1 MNGLPTPPPPPEA
14 VPGDDAPPTA
24 TGRLTVTAPREAAS
38 DGDAPLTVTERLA
51 RFVTTHRRDRLPGD
65 VEHQARRLLLNAA
78 AASAAGHD
86 HPAVERLRKWAID
99 GVAGGAARLLWHGD
113 RTSGDRAA
121 LVNGAML
128 EVLDFNETHIEAFV
142 HPTAPVWPAVQ
153 ATAEL
158 SGASLADALTA
169 LALAIE
175 VELAVATML
184 MPAHYERG
192 FNPAVA
198 AGAVGAAAGCS
209 VILGFEVEETANAL
223 GLAALGGAGPLEVLG
238 TDVHPYRIGDAARS
252 GFTAADLAR
261 RGFTAPPTAIDGE
274 HGLLATV
281 AERDPD
287 RIEHA
292 LGSLGD
298 DWRICGPIA
307 FKRYPTETISQA
319 PLDCTLEI
327 RGRTPPEKR
336 SQVASMTFRVTPLV
350 AEVNRSRRE
359 RFAIPADDQQAR
371 FDGSY
376 CAAAAWCRGRFTV
389 EELGAEVRADPAV
402 LALRDKVEF
411 VATESR
417 AMESASLT
425 VTFADGTT
433 DHAATEAFAGS
444 TANPLSDEDLIAKL
458 ADAAAGVAD
467 SRRIESIV
475 SAVNGSDRALSAA
488 DYAALLLRRESS

>member
-1 MNGLPTPPPPPEA
+1 MDA
-14 VPGDDAPPTA
+14 IPGQPTA
-24 TGRLTVTAPREAAS
+24 TGRLAGFLVGMRAE
-38 DGDAPLTVTERLA
+38 
-51 RFVTTHRRDRLPGD
+51 RLPGD

-78 AASAAGHD
+78 AASVAGHD
-86 HPAVERLRKWAID
+86 HPAVERLRGWAID
-99 GVAGGAARLLWHGD
+99 GAAGGAARLLWHGD
-113 RTSGDRAA
+113 PTSGDRAA

-128 EVLDFNETHIEAFV
+128 EVLDFNETHLEAFV

-153 ATAEL
+153 AAAEL

-169 LALAIE
+169 LALGIE

-209 VILGFEVEETANAL
+209 VILGLDVERTANAL

-252 GFTAADLAR
+252 GFTAAGLAR
-261 RGFTAPPTAIDGE
+261 RGFTAPHTAIDGE

-281 AERDPD
+281 AERDPGK
-287 RIEHA
+287 IESA

-298 DWRICGPIA
+298 EWRICGPIA
-307 FKRYPTETISQA
+307 FKRHPTETISQA
-319 PLDCTLEI
+319 PLDCTLDL
-327 RGRTPPEKR
+327 RGRTPPERR
-336 SQVASMTFRVTPLV
+336 SQVASMAFTVAPLV

-359 RFAIPADDQQAR
+359 RFVMPADDQQAR

-376 CAAAAWCRGRFTV
+376 CVAAAWCRGRFTAV
-389 EELGAEVRADPAV
+389 ELGAGTRSDPAV
-402 LALRDKVEF
+402 LALRDKVGF
-411 VATESR
+411 VADAGR
-417 AMESASLT
+417 RMESASLE

-433 DHAATEAFAGS
+433 EHAATEAFSGS
-444 TANPLSDEDLIAKL
+444 TANPLSDEDLTAKL
-458 ADAAAGVAD
+458 TCSATGVID
-467 SRRIESIV
+467 TDRINAI
-475 SAVNGSDRALSAA
+475 SAA
-488 DYAALLLRRESS
+488 ILGDSLELAVPDVVALLVR

>member
-1 MNGLPTPPPPPEA
+1 
-14 VPGDDAPPTA
+14 
-24 TGRLTVTAPREAAS
+24 
-38 DGDAPLTVTERLA
+38 
-51 RFVTTHRRDRLPGD
+51 
-65 VEHQARRLLLNAA
+65 LLNAA
-78 AASAAGHD
+78 AASLAGHD
-86 HPAVERLRKWAID
+86 HPAIARLRDWALD

-158 SGASLADALTA
+158 AGASLADALTA
-169 LALAIE
+169 MALGIE

-209 VILGFEVEETANAL
+209 VILGLDAERTANAL

-252 GFTAADLAR
+252 GFTAAGLAL

-281 AERDPD
+281 ADGDPE
-287 RIEHA
+287 RIEGA
-292 LGSLGD
+292 LSSLGA
-298 DWRICGPIA
+298 DWRIGGPIA

-319 PLDCTLEI
+319 PLDCTLDL
-327 RGRTPPEKR
+327 RGRTPPEQR
-336 SQVASMTFRVTPLV
+336 SQVASMTFSVAPLV

-359 RFAIPADDQQAR
+359 RFAVPADDQQAR

-389 EELGAEVRADPAV
+389 EELGAETRSDPAV
-402 LALRDKVEF
+402 LALRDKVGF
-411 VATESR
+411 VATEGR
-417 AMESASLT
+417 RMESASLE

-433 DHAATEAFAGS
+433 EHAATKAFAGS
-444 TANPLSDEDLIAKL
+444 AANPLSDEDLVAKL
-458 ADAAAGVAD
+458 TACAMGIIDTG
-467 SRRIESIV
+467 
-475 SAVNGSDRALSAA
+475 RARAISAA
-488 DYAALLLRRESS
+488 INGDRPTLMVGEFTELLVLG

>member
-1 MNGLPTPPPPPEA
+1 MSRRRDGRPHSFGATHQLPALTRGPYHWPMPP
-14 VPGDDAPPTA
+14 VPAQA
-24 TGRLTVTAPREAAS
+24 TVTGHLAAFLT
-38 DGDAPLTVTERLA
+38 DARTRPLPAEVQ
-51 RFVTTHRRDRLPGD
+51 
-65 VEHQARRLLLNAA
+65 HQARRLLLNAA
-78 AASAAGHD
+78 AASLAGHD
-86 HPAVERLRKWAID
+86 HPAVGRLREWALD
-99 GVAGGAARLLWHGD
+99 GAGSGAARLLWHGD
-113 RTSGDRAA
+113 RVSGDRAA
-121 LVNGAML
+121 LVNGAMA
-128 EVLDFNETHIEAFV
+128 EVLDFNETHLEAFV

-153 ATAEL
+153 ATAEQ
-158 SGASLADALTA
+158 SGASLADVLAATA
-169 LALAIE
+169 LGIE

-209 VILGFEVEETANAL
+209 VILGLDVERTTNAL

-287 RIEHA
+287 RIEDA

-319 PLDCTLEI
+319 PLDCTLDL
-327 RGRTPPEKR
+327 RARTPPEKR
-336 SQVASMTFRVTPLV
+336 SQVASMTFAVAPLV
-350 AEVNRSRRE
+350 ADVNRSRRE

-376 CAAAAWCRGRFTV
+376 CAAAAWCHGRFTV
-389 EELGAEVRADPAV
+389 QELGTETRSDPAV
-402 LALRDKVEF
+402 LVLRDKIGF
-411 VATESR
+411 MATEGR
-417 AMESASLT
+417 GMESASLE

-433 DHAATEAFAGS
+433 GHAATEAFGGS
-444 TANPLSDEDLIAKL
+444 TANPLREADLIAKL
-458 ADAAAGVAD
+458 ADAAVG
-467 SRRIESIV
+467 IV
-475 SAVNGSDRALSAA
+475 DTARVNAISAVIRGDRPALKA
-488 DYAALLLRRESS
+488 DDFTGLLVR

>member
-1 MNGLPTPPPPPEA
+1 
-14 VPGDDAPPTA
+14 
-24 TGRLTVTAPREAAS
+24 
-38 DGDAPLTVTERLA
+38 VTERLA
-51 RFVTTHRRDRLPGD
+51 LFVTARRGARPPRA
-65 VEHQARRLLLNAA
+65 VEHQARRLLLNAV
-78 AASAAGHD
+78 AASLAGHE
-86 HPAVERLRKWAID
+86 HPAVLRLREWALD
-99 GVAGGAARLLWHGD
+99 GVKSGSARLAWHGD

-121 LVNGAML
+121 LVNGAMA

-153 ATAEL
+153 ATAEQ
-158 SGASLADALTA
+158 SGASLADALAATA
-169 LALAIE
+169 LGIE

-209 VILGFEVEETANAL
+209 VILGLDSERTANAL

-281 AERDPD
+281 GARDPD
-287 RIEHA
+287 RIEGA
-292 LGSLGD
+292 LEPLGD

-319 PLDCTLEI
+319 PLDCTLDL
-327 RGRTPPEKR
+327 RARTPPEKR
-336 SQVASMTFRVTPLV
+336 SQVVSMTFRVAPLV
-350 AEVNRSRRE
+350 AEVTSSRRE
-359 RFAIPADDQQAR
+359 RFAVPDDDQQAR

-376 CAAAAWCRGRFTV
+376 CVAAAWRHGRFTV
-389 EELGAEVRADPAV
+389 AELGAEARTDPAV
-402 LALRDKVEF
+402 LALRDKVRF
-411 VATESR
+411 VATEGMG
-417 AMESASLT
+417 MESASLEG
-425 VTFADGTT
+425 TFADGTAG
-433 DHAATEAFAGS
+433 HAETEAFAGS
-444 TANPLSDEDLIAKL
+444 TANPLSDEALIAKL
-458 ADAAAGVAD
+458 TTAASDAVDLA
-467 SRRIESIV
+467 RIESII
-475 SAVNGSDRALSAA
+475 SALDRRGPTLTAA
-488 DYAALLLRRESS
+488 AYSALLVRRQL

>member
-1 MNGLPTPPPPPEA
+1 MHAAATPRS
-14 VPGDDAPPTA
+14 V
-24 TGRLTVTAPREAAS
+24 TGRLAAFVTACPAS
-38 DGDAPLTVTERLA
+38 
-51 RFVTTHRRDRLPGD
+51 RLPHA
-65 VEHQARRLLLNAA
+65 VQHQARRLLLNAA
-78 AASAAGHD
+78 AASLAGHD
-86 HPAVERLRKWAID
+86 HPAIERLRDWALD

-158 SGASLADALTA
+158 AGASLADALTA
-169 LALAIE
+169 MALGIE

-209 VILGFEVEETANAL
+209 VILGLDAERTANAL

-252 GFTAADLAR
+252 GFTAAGLAL

-281 AERDPD
+281 ADGDPE
-287 RIEHA
+287 RIEGA
-292 LGSLGD
+292 LSSLGA

-319 PLDCTLEI
+319 PLDCTLEL
-327 RGRTPPEKR
+327 RELTPPEKR
-336 SQVASMTFRVTPLV
+336 SQVASMTFAVAPLA
-350 AEVNRSRRE
+350 AEVNLSRRE
-359 RFAIPADDQQAR
+359 RFATPADDQQAR

-389 EELGAEVRADPAV
+389 EELGAETRSDPAV
-402 LALRDKVEF
+402 LALRDKVRF
-411 VATESR
+411 VADKYR
-417 AMESASLT
+417 GMESASLE

-433 DHAATEAFAGS
+433 EHAATKAFSGS
-444 TANPLSDEDLIAKL
+444 AANPLSDEDLVAKL
-458 ADAAAGVAD
+458 TAAASVAD
-467 SRRIESIV
+467 DRCIESIV
-475 SAVNGSDRALSAA
+475 SAVSGSDPALSAA
-488 DYAALLLRRESS
+488 DYSALLVRREPS

>member
-1 MNGLPTPPPPPEA
+1 M
-14 VPGDDAPPTA
+14 
-24 TGRLTVTAPREAAS
+24 
-38 DGDAPLTVTERLA
+38 TERLA
-51 RFVTTHRRDRLPGD
+51 RFVTAHRGKRLPGA

-78 AASAAGHD
+78 AASLAGHD
-86 HPAVERLRKWAID
+86 HPAVERLREWAID
-99 GVAGGAARLLWHGD
+99 GVATGAARLLWRGD

-153 ATAEL
+153 AAAEL
-158 SGASLADALTA
+158 SGASLAEA
-169 LALAIE
+169 LAAAALGIE

-209 VILGFEVEETANAL
+209 VILGLGTERTADAL
-223 GLAALGGAGPLEVLG
+223 GLAALGGAGPLEALG

-252 GFTAADLAR
+252 GFTAAGLAR

-281 AERDPD
+281 AERDPE
-287 RIEHA
+287 RIEGA

-319 PLDCTLEI
+319 LLDCTLDLRE
-327 RGRTPPEKR
+327 RTPPEKR
-336 SQVASMTFRVTPLV
+336 SQVASMTFAVAPLV

-376 CAAAAWCRGRFTV
+376 CAAAAWCSGRFTAD
-389 EELGAEVRADPAV
+389 ELGAETRSDPAV

-411 VATESR
+411 VADR
-417 AMESASLT
+417 RRRMESASLE

-433 DHAATEAFAGS
+433 DHAATGAFSGS
-444 TANPLSDEDLIAKL
+444 AANPLSDEDLIAKL
-458 ADAAAGVAD
+458 AAGAAGVAD
-467 SRRIESIV
+467 DHRIESIV
-475 SAVNGSDRALSAA
+475 SALNASGHALSAA
-488 DYAALLLRRESS
+488 GYSALLLRREPS

>member
-1 MNGLPTPPPPPEA
+1 MHCGGTP
-14 VPGDDAPPTA
+14 
-24 TGRLTVTAPREAAS
+24 LS
-38 DGDAPLTVTERLA
+38 VTERLA
-51 RFVTTHRRDRLPGD
+51 DFVMVHGASPLPD
-65 VEHQARRLLLNAA
+65 EVRHQARRLVLNAA
-78 AASAAGHD
+78 AASVAGHD
-86 HPAVERLRKWAID
+86 HPAIGRLREWALD

-153 ATAEL
+153 AAAEL

-169 LALAIE
+169 TALGIE

-209 VILGFEVEETANAL
+209 VILGLDVERTADAL

-252 GFTAADLAR
+252 GFIAADLAR

-274 HGLLATV
+274 HGLLATA
-281 AERDPD
+281 AERDLD
-287 RIEHA
+287 RVAAVLE
-292 LGSLGD
+292 SLGH

-319 PLDCTLEI
+319 PLDCTLDLRE
-327 RGRTPPEKR
+327 RTPPEKR
-336 SQVASMTFRVTPLV
+336 SQVASMTFAVAPLV

-359 RFAIPADDQQAR
+359 RFATPADDQQAR

-376 CAAAAWCRGRFTV
+376 CAAAAWCSGRFTV
-389 EELGAEVRADPAV
+389 EELGAETRSDPAV
-402 LALRDKVEF
+402 LALRDKVRF
-411 VATESR
+411 VADEGRS
-417 AMESASLT
+417 MESAALE
-425 VTFADGTT
+425 VTFTDGTT
-433 DHAATEAFAGS
+433 GHAATEAFGGS
-444 TANPLSDEDLIAKL
+444 TANPLSDENLVAKL
-458 ADAAAGVAD
+458 TASATGVID
-467 SRRIESIV
+467 SGRVREI
-475 SAVNGSDRALSAA
+475 SAA
-488 DYAALLLRRESS
+488 INGDPPDLAARDFASLLVLRD

>member
-1 MNGLPTPPPPPEA
+1 MT
-14 VPGDDAPPTA
+14 T
-24 TGRLTVTAPREAAS
+24 PREAAGG
-38 DGDAPLTVTERLA
+38 GDAPLTATERLA
-51 RFVTTHRRDRLPGD
+51 RFVTTHRRDRLPRT

-86 HPAVERLRKWAID
+86 HPAIERLREWAID
-99 GVAGGAARLLWHGD
+99 GVEGGAARLLWHGD
-113 RTSGDRAA
+113 RVGGDRAT

-158 SGASLADALTA
+158 SGGSLADALRA
-169 LALAIE
+169 LALGVE

-184 MPAHYERG
+184 MPAHYDRG

-209 VILGFEVEETANAL
+209 VILGLDGEQTANAL

-238 TDVHPYRIGDAARS
+238 TDVHPYRIGDVARS
-252 GFTAADLAR
+252 GFTAAGLAR

-281 AERDPD
+281 AERHPD
-287 RIEHA
+287 RIEVA
-292 LGSLGD
+292 LGTLGD
-298 DWRICGPIA
+298 EWRICGPIA

-319 PLDCTLEI
+319 PLDCTLDL
-327 RGRTPPEKR
+327 RARTAPERR
-336 SQVASMTFRVTPLV
+336 SQVASMTFEVAPLV
-350 AEVNRSRRE
+350 AEVNHSRRQ
-359 RFAIPADDQQAR
+359 RFAVPADDQQAR

-376 CAAAAWCRGRFTV
+376 CAAAAWRRGRFTV
-389 EELGAEVRADPAV
+389 QELAAETRSDPAV

-411 VATESR
+411 VATEGR
-417 AMESASLT
+417 EMESASLT

-433 DHAATEAFAGS
+433 DHAATEAFGGS
-444 TANPLSDEDLIAKL
+444 TANPLSDDDLVAKL
-458 ADAAAGVAD
+458 TG
-467 SRRIESIV
+467 
-475 SAVNGSDRALSAA
+475 SAVGIIDSGRVRSISAA
-488 DYAALLLRRESS
+488 INGDPPGLTARDFAALLVC

>member
-1 MNGLPTPPPPPEA
+1 M
-14 VPGDDAPPTA
+14 
-24 TGRLTVTAPREAAS
+24 
-38 DGDAPLTVTERLA
+38 TERLA
-51 RFVTTHRRDRLPGD
+51 RFVTARRTERLPGP
-65 VEHQARRLLLNAA
+65 VERQARRLLLNAA
-78 AASAAGHD
+78 AASLAGHD
-86 HPAVERLRKWAID
+86 HPAIERLREWALD
-99 GVAGGAARLLWHGD
+99 GAAGGAARLLWHGD

-153 ATAEL
+153 ATAES

-169 LALAIE
+169 TALGIE

-209 VILGFEVEETANAL
+209 AILGLDAGSTAGAL
-223 GLAALGGAGPLEVLG
+223 CLAALGGAGPLEVLG

-252 GFTAADLAR
+252 GFVAAGLAR
-261 RGFTAPPTAIDGE
+261 RGFCAPLTAIDGE

-281 AERDPD
+281 AERDPE
-287 RIEHA
+287 RIEAA
-292 LGSLGD
+292 LGSLGE

-319 PLDCTLEI
+319 PLDCTLELLA
-327 RGRTPPEKR
+327 RTPPERR
-336 SQVASMTFRVTPLV
+336 SQVASMTFSVAPLV

-359 RFAIPADDQQAR
+359 RFGIPADDQQAR

-376 CAAAAWCRGRFTV
+376 CVAAAWCAGRFTV
-389 EELGAEVRADPAV
+389 EELGAETRSDPAV
-402 LALRDKVEF
+402 LALRDKVRF
-411 VATESR
+411 VAEEGR
-417 AMESASLT
+417 GMEVTSLE
-425 VTFADGTT
+425 VTFADGITE
-433 DHAATEAFAGS
+433 HAATEAFHGS
-444 TANPLSDEDLIAKL
+444 PANPLSDEDLVVKL
-458 ADAAAGVAD
+458 TGSATGIIDIDRINAICAA
-467 SRRIESIV
+467 I
-475 SAVNGSDRALSAA
+475 NGDPPELTAR
-488 DYAALLLRRESS
+488 DFAALLVPQD

>member
-1 MNGLPTPPPPPEA
+1 MNGLPTLPPPPEA
-14 VPGDDAPPTA
+14 VPGDDAPPSA
-24 TGRLTVTAPREAAS
+24 SGRLTVTTPREAAS
-38 DGDAPLTVTERLA
+38 DGDAPLRVTERLA
-51 RFVTTHRRDRLPGD
+51 RFVTVHRRDRLPRTI
-65 VEHQARRLLLNAA
+65 EHQARRLLLNAA

-86 HPAVERLRKWAID
+86 HPAIERLRAWAID
-99 GVAGGAARLLWHGD
+99 GAAPGAARLLWHGD
-113 RTSGDRAA
+113 RVGGDRAA

-158 SGASLADALTA
+158 SDASLADALAA
-169 LALAIE
+169 LALGIE

-209 VILGFEVEETANAL
+209 VILGLDVERTTNAL
-223 GLAALGGAGPLEVLG
+223 SLAALSGAGPLEVLG

-252 GFTAADLAR
+252 GFVAADLAR

-287 RIEHA
+287 RAEAA
-292 LGSLGD
+292 LESLGH

-327 RGRTPPEKR
+327 WGRTPPEKR
-336 SQVASMTFRVTPLV
+336 SRVASMTFTVAPLV

-359 RFAIPADDQQAR
+359 RFAVPADDQQAR

-376 CAAAAWCRGRFTV
+376 CTAAAWCQGRFTV
-389 EELGAEVRADPAV
+389 QELGAETRSDPAV

-411 VATESR
+411 VATEGR
-417 AMESASLT
+417 AMESASLE

-433 DHAATEAFAGS
+433 EYAATEAFGGS
-444 TANPLSDEDLIAKL
+444 TANPLSDEDLVAKL
-458 ADAAAGVAD
+458 TDAAAGIAD
-467 SRRIESIV
+467 NRRIRAIK
-475 SAVNGSDRALSAA
+475 AAINGDRA
-488 DYAALLLRRESS
+488 ALKVGEFTELLVLG

>member
-1 MNGLPTPPPPPEA
+1 MILPEA
-14 VPGDDAPPTA
+14 VI
-24 TGRLTVTAPREAAS
+24 R
-38 DGDAPLTVTERLA
+38 
-51 RFVTTHRRDRLPGD
+51 
-65 VEHQARRLLLNAA
+65 QARRLLLNAA

-86 HPAVERLRKWAID
+86 HPAIGRLREWALD
-99 GVAGGAARLLWHGD
+99 GVTGGAARLLWHGD

-153 ATAEL
+153 AAAEL
-158 SGASLADALTA
+158 SDASLADALTA
-169 LALAIE
+169 LALGIE

-209 VILGFEVEETANAL
+209 VILGTDVERTANAL

-252 GFTAADLAR
+252 GFTAAELSR
-261 RGFTAPPTAIDGE
+261 RGFTAPSTAIDGE

-281 AERDPD
+281 AERDPG
-287 RIEHA
+287 RIESA

-319 PLDCTLEI
+319 PLDCTLDL
-327 RGRTPPEKR
+327 RGRTPPGRR
-336 SQVASMTFRVTPLV
+336 SQVASMTFAVAPLV

-359 RFAIPADDQQAR
+359 RFAVPADDQQAR

-389 EELGAEVRADPAV
+389 GELGAETRSDPAV
-402 LALRDKVEF
+402 LALRDKVGF
-411 VATESR
+411 VATEGR
-417 AMESASLT
+417 RMESASLQ

-433 DHAATEAFAGS
+433 EHAATEAFGGS
-444 TANPLSDEDLIAKL
+444 TANPLSDEDLTAKL
-458 ADAAAGVAD
+458 TGAATGVID
-467 SRRIESIV
+467 TGRIKVI
-475 SAVNGSDRALSAA
+475 SAA
-488 DYAALLLRRESS
+488 IVGDSLNVAVPDFVARLVV

>member
-1 MNGLPTPPPPPEA
+1 MRAAATPLS
-14 VPGDDAPPTA
+14 V
-24 TGRLTVTAPREAAS
+24 TGRLAAFVTACAA
-38 DGDAPLTVTERLA
+38 GGLPDAVQ
-51 RFVTTHRRDRLPGD
+51 
-65 VEHQARRLLLNAA
+65 HQARRLLLNAA
-78 AASAAGHD
+78 AASVAGHD
-86 HPAVERLRKWAID
+86 HPAVGRLREWAID
-99 GVAGGAARLLWHGD
+99 GAAGGEARLLWHGD

-169 LALAIE
+169 TALGIE

-209 VILGFEVEETANAL
+209 VILGLDVERTADAL

-261 RGFTAPPTAIDGE
+261 RGFVAPPTAIDGE
-274 HGLLATV
+274 NGLLATV
-281 AERDPD
+281 AERDPE
-287 RIEHA
+287 RIEDA

-319 PLDCTLEI
+319 PLDCTLDLRE
-327 RGRTPPEKR
+327 RTPPEKR
-336 SQVASMTFRVTPLV
+336 SRVASMTFAVAPLV

-359 RFAIPADDQQAR
+359 RFGVPADDQQAR

-376 CAAAAWCRGRFTV
+376 CAAAAWCAGRFTV
-389 EELGAEVRADPAV
+389 EELGAGTRSDPAV
-402 LALRDKVEF
+402 LALRDKVRF
-411 VATESR
+411 VTDEGR
-417 AMESASLT
+417 GMESASLE

-433 DHAATEAFAGS
+433 EHAATEAFSGS
-444 TANPLSDEDLIAKL
+444 TANPLSDEDLLAKL
-458 ADAAAGVAD
+458 TDAAADVAD
-467 SRRIESIV
+467 DHRIESIV
-475 SAVNGSDRALSAA
+475 SALNGSGQALSAA
-488 DYAALLLRRESS
+488 DYSALLVRRETS

>member
-1 MNGLPTPPPPPEA
+1 MAPTPA
-14 VPGDDAPPTA
+14 SATA
-24 TGRLTVTAPREAAS
+24 TGRLAGFLVGMR
-38 DGDAPLTVTERLA
+38 TE
-51 RFVTTHRRDRLPGD
+51 RLPGD
-65 VEHQARRLLLNAA
+65 VGHQTRRLLLNAA
-78 AASAAGHD
+78 AASVAGHD
-86 HPAVERLRKWAID
+86 HPAIERLREWAID
-99 GVAGGAARLLWHGD
+99 GAAGGAARLLWHGD

-153 ATAEL
+153 AAAEL

-169 LALAIE
+169 MALGIE

-184 MPAHYERG
+184 MAAHYERG

-209 VILGFEVEETANAL
+209 VILGLDVERTANAL
-223 GLAALGGAGPLEVLG
+223 GLTALGGAGPLEALG

-252 GFTAADLAR
+252 GFVAAALAR
-261 RGFTAPPTAIDGE
+261 RGFTAPLTAIDGE

-281 AERDPD
+281 AERDPA
-287 RIEHA
+287 RIESA

-319 PLDCTLEI
+319 PLDCALNL
-327 RGRTPPEKR
+327 RGRTPPERR
-336 SQVASMTFRVTPLV
+336 SQVASMTFAVAPLV
-350 AEVNRSRRE
+350 ADVNRSRRE
-359 RFAIPADDQQAR
+359 RFATPADDQQAR

-389 EELGAEVRADPAV
+389 EELGAGTRSDPAV
-402 LALRDKVEF
+402 LALRDKVRF
-411 VATESR
+411 VADEGR
-417 AMESASLT
+417 RMESTSLE

-433 DHAATEAFAGS
+433 EHAATEAFNGS
-444 TANPLSDEDLIAKL
+444 TANPLSDEDLTAKL
-458 ADAAAGVAD
+458 TGSATGVID
-467 SRRIESIV
+467 TGRINAI
-475 SAVNGSDRALSAA
+475 SAA
-488 DYAALLLRRESS
+488 IVGDSLDVAVPDFVARLVL

>member
-1 MNGLPTPPPPPEA
+1 MPQQRPYHWPVDSKSGQPS
-14 VPGDDAPPTA
+14 
-24 TGRLTVTAPREAAS
+24 VTA
-38 DGDAPLTVTERLA
+38 RLA
-51 RFVTTHRRDRLPGD
+51 GFLVGMRTERLPGD

-78 AASAAGHD
+78 AASVAGHD
-86 HPAVERLRKWAID
+86 HPAIERLVEWAID
-99 GVAGGAARLLWHGD
+99 GVGGGAARLLWHGE

-158 SGASLADALTA
+158 SGASLADAITATA
-169 LALAIE
+169 LGIE

-184 MPAHYERG
+184 MAAHYERG

-209 VILGFEVEETANAL
+209 VLLGLDTERTANAL

-252 GFTAADLAR
+252 GFTAAELAR
-261 RGFTAPPTAIDGE
+261 RGFVAPLTAIDGE

-281 AERDPD
+281 AERDPG
-287 RIEHA
+287 RIESA
-292 LGSLGD
+292 LESLGD
-298 DWRICGPIA
+298 DWRLCGPIA

-319 PLDCTLEI
+319 PLDCTLDL
-327 RGRTPPEKR
+327 RGRTPPGRR
-336 SQVASMTFRVTPLV
+336 SQVASMTFTVAPLV

-359 RFAIPADDQQAR
+359 RFPVPTDDQQAR
-371 FDGSY
+371 FDSSY
-376 CAAAAWCRGRFTV
+376 CVAAAWHRGCFTV
-389 EELGAEVRADPAV
+389 EELDAETRSDPAV
-402 LALRDKVEF
+402 LALRDNVRF
-411 VATESR
+411 VADEGR
-417 AMESASLT
+417 RMESASLE

-433 DHAATEAFAGS
+433 EHAATEAFGGS
-444 TANPLSDEDLIAKL
+444 TANPLSDEDLRAKL
-458 ADAAAGVAD
+458 IGSAKGIIDANRSNA
-467 SRRIESIV
+467 I
-475 SAVNGSDRALSAA
+475 SAA
-488 DYAALLLRRESS
+488 INGGRPTLTAGEFTELLVLG

>member
-1 MNGLPTPPPPPEA
+1 MNQRPYHWLMHCGGTP
-14 VPGDDAPPTA
+14 
-24 TGRLTVTAPREAAS
+24 LS
-38 DGDAPLTVTERLA
+38 VTERLA
-51 RFVTTHRRDRLPGD
+51 DFVMVHGASPLPD
-65 VEHQARRLLLNAA
+65 EVRHQARRLLLNAA
-78 AASAAGHD
+78 AASAAGRD
-86 HPAVERLRKWAID
+86 HPAIWRLREWALD
-99 GVAGGAARLLWHGD
+99 GIATGGARLLWHGD
-113 RTSGDRAA
+113 RTGGDRAA

-158 SGASLADALTA
+158 AGVSLDDALTA
-169 LALAIE
+169 MALGIE

-184 MPAHYERG
+184 MPSHYERG

-209 VILGFEVEETANAL
+209 VILGLDVERTAHAL

-261 RGFTAPPTAIDGE
+261 RGFGAPATAIDGE

-281 AERDPD
+281 GERDPE
-287 RIEHA
+287 RIEGA

-319 PLDCTLEI
+319 PLDCTLDLRE
-327 RGRTPPEKR
+327 RTPPEKR
-336 SQVASMTFRVTPLV
+336 AQVASMTFAVAPLV

-359 RFAIPADDQQAR
+359 RFAMPADDQQAR

-376 CAAAAWCRGRFTV
+376 CTAAAWCRGRFTA
-389 EELGAEVRADPAV
+389 EGLGAGTRSDPAV
-402 LALRDKVEF
+402 LALRDKVRF
-411 VATESR
+411 VADEGRS
-417 AMESASLT
+417 MESASIE
-425 VTFADGTT
+425 VTFTDGTT
-433 DHAATEAFAGS
+433 EHAATEAFRGS
-444 TANPLSDEDLIAKL
+444 TANPLSDEDLTAKL
-458 ADAAAGVAD
+458 TDAAGGIID
-467 SRRIESIV
+467 TDRINAISTAISV
-475 SAVNGSDRALSAA
+475 DGTNPAIRDLVN
-488 DYAALLLRRESS
+488 LLVL

>member
-1 MNGLPTPPPPPEA
+1 MAPTPA
-14 VPGDDAPPTA
+14 SATA
-24 TGRLTVTAPREAAS
+24 TGRLAS
-38 DGDAPLTVTERLA
+38 FLVGMRTE
-51 RFVTTHRRDRLPGD
+51 RLPGD

-86 HPAVERLRKWAID
+86 HPAIERLREWAID
-99 GVAGGAARLLWHGD
+99 GVTGGAARLLWHGD
-113 RTSGDRAA
+113 RVGGDRAA

-158 SGASLADALTA
+158 SGASLADALRA
-169 LALAIE
+169 LALGIE
-175 VELAVATML
+175 VELVVATML

-209 VILGFEVEETANAL
+209 VILGLDTERTANAL

-252 GFTAADLAR
+252 GFAAADLAR
-261 RGFTAPPTAIDGE
+261 RGFSAPPTAIDGE

-287 RIEHA
+287 SVEDT

-319 PLDCTLEI
+319 PLDCTLDL

-336 SQVASMTFRVTPLV
+336 SQVASMTFEVAPLV

-376 CAAAAWCRGRFTV
+376 CVAAAWRRGRFTV
-389 EELGAEVRADPAV
+389 EELAAGTRSDPAV

-411 VATESR
+411 AVDEGR
-417 AMESASLT
+417 GMESASLT

-433 DHAATEAFAGS
+433 EHAATEAFGGS
-444 TANPLSDEDLIAKL
+444 TANPLSDDDLIAKL
-458 ADAAAGVAD
+458 AG
-467 SRRIESIV
+467 
-475 SAVNGSDRALSAA
+475 SAVGIIDSGRVRAISAA
-488 DYAALLLRRESS
+488 INGDPPDPTARDLAALLVR

>member
-1 MNGLPTPPPPPEA
+1 MAPTPA
-14 VPGDDAPPTA
+14 SATA
-24 TGRLTVTAPREAAS
+24 TGRLAGFLVDMR
-38 DGDAPLTVTERLA
+38 TERL
-51 RFVTTHRRDRLPGD
+51 PGV

-86 HPAVERLRKWAID
+86 HPAIERLRGWAID

-113 RTSGDRAA
+113 RVGGDRAA

-128 EVLDFNETHIEAFV
+128 EALDFNETHIEAFV

-153 ATAEL
+153 ATSEL
-158 SGASLADALTA
+158 SGASLADALRA
-169 LALAIE
+169 LALGIE

-184 MPAHYERG
+184 MPAHYQRG

-209 VILGFEVEETANAL
+209 VILGLDTERTANAL

-252 GFTAADLAR
+252 GFTAADLAY

-287 RIEHA
+287 RIEGSLA
-292 LGSLGD
+292 SLGD

-319 PLDCTLEI
+319 PLDCTLDL
-327 RGRTPPEKR
+327 RGRTPAEKR
-336 SQVASMTFRVTPLV
+336 SLVASMTFAVAPLV
-350 AEVNRSRRE
+350 AEVNRSRRQ
-359 RFAIPADDQQAR
+359 RFAVPADDQQAR

-376 CAAAAWCRGRFTV
+376 CVAAAWRRGRFSV
-389 EELGAEVRADPAV
+389 EELAAGTRSDPAV
-402 LALRDKVEF
+402 LTLRDKVEF
-411 VATESR
+411 AVDEGR
-417 AMESASLT
+417 GMESASLT

-433 DHAATEAFAGS
+433 EHAATEAFGGS
-444 TANPLSDEDLIAKL
+444 AANPLSDDDLVAKL
-458 ADAAAGVAD
+458 TDAAAGVAH
-467 SRRIESIV
+467 SRGIESIV
-475 SAVNGSDRALSAA
+475 SAVNGRDPALSAA
-488 DYAALLLRRESS
+488 DYAALLVRRKPS

>member
-1 MNGLPTPPPPPEA
+1 MAPTPA
-14 VPGDDAPPTA
+14 SATA
-24 TGRLTVTAPREAAS
+24 TGRLAGFLVGMR
-38 DGDAPLTVTERLA
+38 TE
-51 RFVTTHRRDRLPGD
+51 RLPGD

-78 AASAAGHD
+78 AASLAGHD
-86 HPAVERLRKWAID
+86 HPAVERLREWAID
-99 GVAGGAARLLWHGD
+99 GDGGGSARLLWHGD
-113 RTSGDRAA
+113 RVGGDRAA

-158 SGASLADALTA
+158 SGTSLADALTA
-169 LALAIE
+169 LALGVE
-175 VELAVATML
+175 VELATATML

-209 VILGFEVEETANAL
+209 VILGLDVERTANAL

-252 GFTAADLAR
+252 GFTAAALAR

-287 RIEHA
+287 RIESA
-292 LGSLGD
+292 LASLGHE
-298 DWRICGPIA
+298 WRICGPIA

-319 PLDCTLEI
+319 PLDCTLDL

-336 SQVASMTFRVTPLV
+336 SEVASMTFAVAPLV
-350 AEVNRSRRE
+350 ADVNRSRRE
-359 RFAIPADDQQAR
+359 RSAVPADDQQAR

-376 CAAAAWCRGRFTV
+376 CTAAAWCRGRFTV
-389 EELGAEVRADPAV
+389 EELDAETRSDPAV
-402 LALRDKVEF
+402 LALRDKVRF
-411 VATESR
+411 VATEGCG
-417 AMESASLT
+417 MESAALE

-433 DHAATEAFAGS
+433 DHAETAAFAGS
-444 TANPLSDEDLIAKL
+444 TANPLSDDDLIAKL
-458 ADAAAGVAD
+458 TASGTGIIDTGQARAIRAA
-467 SRRIESIV
+467 I
-475 SAVNGSDRALSAA
+475 NGDLPEFTAREF
-488 DYAALLLRRESS
+488 AALLVR

>member
-1 MNGLPTPPPPPEA
+1 MAPTPA
-14 VPGDDAPPTA
+14 SATA
-24 TGRLTVTAPREAAS
+24 TGRLAGFLVDMR
-38 DGDAPLTVTERLA
+38 TERL
-51 RFVTTHRRDRLPGD
+51 PGG
-65 VEHQARRLLLNAA
+65 VEHQARRLLLNAV
-78 AASAAGHD
+78 AASLAGHD
-86 HPAVERLRKWAID
+86 HPAIERLREWAID
-99 GVAGGAARLLWHGD
+99 GVAGGASRLLWHGD
-113 RTSGDRAA
+113 RTGGDRAA

-158 SGASLADALTA
+158 SAASLADALTA
-169 LALAIE
+169 LALGIE

-209 VILGFEVEETANAL
+209 VILGLDSERTANAL

-238 TDVHPYRIGDAARS
+238 TDIHPYRIGDAARS
-252 GFTAADLAR
+252 GFVAAGLAR

-287 RIEHA
+287 RTEAA
-292 LGSLGD
+292 LESLGH

-319 PLDCTLEI
+319 PLDCTLDL
-327 RGRTPPEKR
+327 RGRTLPEKR
-336 SQVASMTFRVTPLV
+336 SQVVSMTFAVAPLV
-350 AEVNRSRRE
+350 AGVNRSRRE
-359 RFAIPADDQQAR
+359 RFAVPADDQQAR

-376 CAAAAWCRGRFTV
+376 CTAAAWCHGRFTV
-389 EELGAEVRADPAV
+389 QEMGAETRSDPAV
-402 LALRDKVEF
+402 LALRDKVRF
-411 VATESR
+411 VATEGR
-417 AMESASLT
+417 AMESASLE

-433 DHAATEAFAGS
+433 AHAATEAFSGS
-444 TANPLSDEDLIAKL
+444 TANPLSDEDLVAKL
-458 ADAAAGVAD
+458 TDAAAGIAD
-467 SRRIESIV
+467 SRRI
-475 SAVNGSDRALSAA
+475 RAISAA
-488 DYAALLLRRESS
+488 INGNPPGLTERDLAALLVLRE

>member
-1 MNGLPTPPPPPEA
+1 MAPSPPSA
-14 VPGDDAPPTA
+14 TA
-24 TGRLTVTAPREAAS
+24 TGRLAGFLA
-38 DGDAPLTVTERLA
+38 GMGTERL
-51 RFVTTHRRDRLPGD
+51 PGE
-65 VEHQARRLLLNAA
+65 VEHQARRLVLNAA
-78 AASAAGHD
+78 AASVAGHD
-86 HPAVERLRKWAID
+86 HPAIGRLREWAID
-99 GVAGGAARLLWHGD
+99 GAATGAARLLWHGD
-113 RTSGDRAA
+113 RTSGDRAS

-158 SGASLADALTA
+158 SAASLADALTA
-169 LALAIE
+169 TALGIE

-184 MPAHYERG
+184 MPGHYERG

-209 VILGFEVEETANAL
+209 VILGLDAERTADAL

-252 GFTAADLAR
+252 GYTAADLAR

-274 HGLLATV
+274 YGLLVTV

-287 RIEHA
+287 RIEDA

-298 DWRICGPIA
+298 EWRICGPIA

-319 PLDCTLEI
+319 PLDCTLDL

-336 SQVASMTFRVTPLV
+336 SRVASMTFAVAPLV

-359 RFAIPADDQQAR
+359 RFAIPTDDQQAR
-371 FDGSY
+371 FDGSF
-376 CAAAAWCRGRFTV
+376 CAAAAWHRGCFTAR
-389 EELGAEVRADPAV
+389 EMESAARADGSI
-402 LALRDKVEF
+402 LATRESVTF
-411 VATESR
+411 VADPGR
-417 AMESASLT
+417 GMESASLE
-425 VTFADGTT
+425 VEFSDGSRE
-433 DHAATEAFAGS
+433 ATSIDAFRGS
-444 TANPLSDEDLIAKL
+444 VANPLSDADLLGKL
-458 ADAAAGVAD
+458 AGCASGVIGPDQLEVIVAAIFARPD
-467 SRRIESIV
+467 
-475 SAVNGSDRALSAA
+475 LP
-488 DYAALLLRRESS
+488 

>member
-1 MNGLPTPPPPPEA
+1 MDAIPTQP
-14 VPGDDAPPTA
+14 
-24 TGRLTVTAPREAAS
+24 TVT
-38 DGDAPLTVTERLA
+38 GCLA
-51 RFVTTHRRDRLPGD
+51 DFVTAHRKASLPES
-65 VEHQARRLLLNAA
+65 VQRMARRLLLNAV
-78 AASAAGHD
+78 AASLAGAG
-86 HPAVERLRKWAID
+86 HPAVSRLGAWATD
-99 GVAGGAARLLWHGD
+99 GVSGGDARLLWSGD
-113 RTSGDRAA
+113 RTTGDRAA
-121 LVNGAML
+121 LVNGALL

-153 ATAEL
+153 ATAEM

-169 LALAIE
+169 TALGIE

-184 MPAHYERG
+184 MPGHYARG

-209 VILGFEVEETANAL
+209 VILGLDTERTADAL

-252 GFTAADLAR
+252 GFTAAGLAR
-261 RGFTAPPTAIDGE
+261 RGFTAPATAIDGE

-281 AERDPD
+281 AERDPEG
-287 RIEHA
+287 IEGA

-298 DWRICGPIA
+298 EWRICGPIA

-319 PLDCTLEI
+319 PLDCTLDL
-327 RGRTPPEKR
+327 RRRTPPEKR
-336 SQVASMTFRVTPLV
+336 SQVASMSFAVAPLV

-359 RFAIPADDQQAR
+359 RFGVPADDQQAR

-389 EELGAEVRADPAV
+389 DELGAETRADPAV

-411 VATESR
+411 VADR
-417 AMESASLT
+417 GRDMEGASLE

-433 DHAATEAFAGS
+433 EHAATEAFSGS
-444 TANPLSDEDLIAKL
+444 TANPLSDEDLVAKL
-458 ADAAAGVAD
+458 TDAAAGAAD
-467 SRRIESIV
+467 NRRIESIV
-475 SAVNGSDRALSAA
+475 SSVNGSGPALSAA
-488 DYAALLLRRESS
+488 DYSALLVRREPS

>member
-1 MNGLPTPPPPPEA
+1 MHCGGTP
-14 VPGDDAPPTA
+14 
-24 TGRLTVTAPREAAS
+24 LS
-38 DGDAPLTVTERLA
+38 VTERLA
-51 RFVTTHRRDRLPGD
+51 DFVMVHGASPLPD
-65 VEHQARRLLLNAA
+65 AVQHQARRLLLNAA
-78 AASAAGHD
+78 AASASGHD
-86 HPAVERLRKWAID
+86 HPAIRRLREWAID
-99 GVAGGAARLLWHGD
+99 GIAGGAARLLWHGD

-158 SGASLADALTA
+158 AGASLADAVTATA
-169 LALAIE
+169 LGIE

-184 MPAHYERG
+184 MPAHYEQG

-209 VILGFEVEETANAL
+209 VILGLDVERTADAL

-238 TDVHPYRIGDAARS
+238 TYVHPYRIGDVARS

-281 AERDPD
+281 AERDPE
-287 RIEHA
+287 RIEDA

-298 DWRICGPIA
+298 EWRICGPIA

-319 PLDCTLEI
+319 PLDCILDLRE
-327 RGRTPPEKR
+327 RTPPEKL
-336 SQVASMTFRVTPLV
+336 SQVASMTFAVAPLV

-359 RFAIPADDQQAR
+359 RFGVLADDQQAR

-376 CAAAAWCRGRFTV
+376 CAAAAWCAGRFTV
-389 EELGAEVRADPAV
+389 EELGAEARSDPAV
-402 LALRDKVEF
+402 LALRDKVSF
-411 VATESR
+411 VADEGR
-417 AMESASLT
+417 GMESASLD

-433 DHAATEAFAGS
+433 EHAATEAFGGS
-444 TANPLSDEDLIAKL
+444 TANPLSDEDLLAKL
-458 ADAAAGVAD
+458 TAAATGIID
-467 SRRIESIV
+467 TGRSNDI
-475 SAVNGSDRALSAA
+475 SAA
-488 DYAALLLRRESS
+488 INGDPPDLTAGDFVALLAL

>member
-1 MNGLPTPPPPPEA
+1 MAPTPA
-14 VPGDDAPPTA
+14 SATA
-24 TGRLTVTAPREAAS
+24 TGRLAGFLVGMR
-38 DGDAPLTVTERLA
+38 TE
-51 RFVTTHRRDRLPGD
+51 RLPGD

-86 HPAVERLRKWAID
+86 HPAIERLRAWAID
-99 GVAGGAARLLWHGD
+99 GVAVGGARLLWHGD
-113 RTSGDRAA
+113 RVGGDRAA
-121 LVNGAML
+121 LVNVAML

-158 SGASLADALTA
+158 SGASLADALRA
-169 LALAIE
+169 LALGIE

-261 RGFTAPPTAIDGE
+261 RGFSAPATAIDGE

-287 RIEHA
+287 RIEDA

-319 PLDCTLEI
+319 PLDCTLDL
-327 RGRTPPEKR
+327 RGRTPAEKR
-336 SQVASMTFRVTPLV
+336 SQVASMTFEVGPLV
-350 AEVNRSRRE
+350 AEVNRSRRQ

-389 EELGAEVRADPAV
+389 EEMGAETRSDPAV

-411 VATESR
+411 VATEGR

-425 VTFADGTT
+425 VTFADGTSE
-433 DHAATEAFAGS
+433 HAATEAFGGS
-444 TANPLSDEDLIAKL
+444 TANPLSDDDLVAKL
-458 ADAAAGVAD
+458 TGSATGIID
-467 SRRIESIV
+467 SGRV
-475 SAVNGSDRALSAA
+475 RAISAA
-488 DYAALLLRRESS
+488 INGDPPDLTARDLAALLVR

>member
-1 MNGLPTPPPPPEA
+1 MNGPPTPPSPPEA
-14 VPGDDAPPTA
+14 APQ
-24 TGRLTVTAPREAAS
+24 
-38 DGDAPLTVTERLA
+38 GDASQTVTERLA
-51 RFVTTHRRDRLPGD
+51 RFVTAHRGDRLPRT

-78 AASAAGHD
+78 AASVAGHD
-86 HPAVERLRKWAID
+86 HPAIERLRGWATD
-99 GVAGGAARLLWHGD
+99 GAAGGAARLLWHGD
-113 RTSGDRAA
+113 RVGGDRAA

-128 EVLDFNETHIEAFV
+128 EVLDFNETHVEAFV

-158 SGASLADALTA
+158 SDASLADALRA
-169 LALAIE
+169 LALGIE

-209 VILGFEVEETANAL
+209 VILGLDTERTADAL

-252 GFTAADLAR
+252 GFVAADLAR
-261 RGFTAPPTAIDGE
+261 RGFSAPPTAIDGE
-274 HGLLATV
+274 HGLLATA
-281 AERDPD
+281 AEREPD
-287 RIEHA
+287 RIEDT

-319 PLDCTLEI
+319 PLDCTLDLRE
-327 RGRTPPEKR
+327 RTPPEKR
-336 SQVASMTFRVTPLV
+336 SQVAAMTFAVAPLV

-359 RFAIPADDQQAR
+359 RFAVPADDQQAR

-376 CAAAAWCRGRFTV
+376 CAAAAWRRGRFTV
-389 EELGAEVRADPAV
+389 QELVAETRSGPDV
-402 LALRDKVEF
+402 LALRDKVRF
-411 VATESR
+411 VVDEGKG
-417 AMESASLT
+417 MESASLE

-433 DHAATEAFAGS
+433 EHAETEAFAGS
-444 TANPLSDEDLIAKL
+444 TANPLSDDDLIAKL
-458 ADAAAGVAD
+458 TDAAAGI
-467 SRRIESIV
+467 IESGRVDAI
-475 SAVNGSDRALSAA
+475 SAA
-488 DYAALLLRRESS
+488 INGEPPNLAARDFAALLVR

>member
-1 MNGLPTPPPPPEA
+1 M
-14 VPGDDAPPTA
+14 
-24 TGRLTVTAPREAAS
+24 
-38 DGDAPLTVTERLA
+38 TERLA
-51 RFVTTHRRDRLPGD
+51 RFVTAHRGGRLPD
-65 VEHQARRLLLNAA
+65 AVEQQARRLLLNAA
-78 AASAAGHD
+78 AASLAGHD
-86 HPAVERLRKWAID
+86 HPAIERLRDWAID
-99 GVAGGAARLLWHGD
+99 GAAAGAARLLWHGD

-169 LALAIE
+169 LALGIE

-209 VILGFEVEETANAL
+209 AILGLDAERTANAL
-223 GLAALGGAGPLEVLG
+223 GLAALGCAGPLEALG

-252 GFTAADLAR
+252 GFVAADLAR
-261 RGFTAPPTAIDGE
+261 RGFGAPPTAIDGE
-274 HGLLATV
+274 HGLLETV
-281 AERDPD
+281 AERDPE
-287 RIEHA
+287 RIEGA
-292 LGSLGD
+292 LGSLGR

-307 FKRYPTETISQA
+307 FKRYPAETISQA
-319 PLDCTLEI
+319 PLDCTLDL

-336 SQVASMTFRVTPLV
+336 SQVASMTFAVAPLV
-350 AEVNRSRRE
+350 VEVNRSRRE
-359 RFAIPADDQQAR
+359 RFAVPADDQQAR

-389 EELGAEVRADPAV
+389 EELGAEARSDPPV
-402 LALRDKVEF
+402 LALRDKVSF
-411 VATESR
+411 VATEGR
-417 AMESASLT
+417 RMESASLE

-433 DHAATEAFAGS
+433 EHTATEAFSGS
-444 TANPLSDEDLIAKL
+444 TANPLSDDDLIAKL
-458 ADAAAGVAD
+458 T
-467 SRRIESIV
+467 V
-475 SAVNGSDRALSAA
+475 SATGIIDTGRINAICAAINGTPPALGT
-488 DYAALLLRRESS
+488 DDFAALLVR

>member
-1 MNGLPTPPPPPEA
+1 MT
-14 VPGDDAPPTA
+14 T
-24 TGRLTVTAPREAAS
+24 PREAAS
-38 DGDAPLTVTERLA
+38 DGDAPLRVTERLA

-78 AASAAGHD
+78 AASVAGHD
-86 HPAVERLRKWAID
+86 HPAIERLREWAID
-99 GVAGGAARLLWHGD
+99 GVEGGAARLLWHGD
-113 RTSGDRAA
+113 RVGGDRAA

-128 EVLDFNETHIEAFV
+128 EMLDFNETHIEAFV

-158 SGASLADALTA
+158 SGASLADALRA
-169 LALAIE
+169 LALGIE

-209 VILGFEVEETANAL
+209 VILGSDVERTANAL

-281 AERDPD
+281 AERDLD
-287 RIEHA
+287 RIEGA
-292 LGSLGD
+292 LGPLGD

-319 PLDCTLEI
+319 PLDCTLDLRE
-327 RGRTPPEKR
+327 RTPPEKR
-336 SQVASMTFRVTPLV
+336 SQVASMTFEVAPLV

-376 CAAAAWCRGRFTV
+376 CAAAAWRRGRFTV
-389 EELGAEVRADPAV
+389 QELGAGTRSDPAV
-402 LALRDKVEF
+402 LGLRDKVEF
-411 VATESR
+411 VATEGRS
-417 AMESASLT
+417 MESASLE

-433 DHAATEAFAGS
+433 EHAATEAFKG
-444 TANPLSDEDLIAKL
+444 TPANPMTDDDLTAKL
-458 ADAAAGVAD
+458 TACAAGITSPD
-467 SRRIESIV
+467 RIKAITEAIN
-475 SAVNGSDRALSAA
+475 ATRPPPTATDLAT
-488 DYAALLLRRESS
+488 LLVR